1 MLDIIRSNTQ
11 SFGVKLAFAVIILVF
26 VFWGVG
32 TMRDTDMSRVVAK
45 INGEP
50 ILIQQF
56 EKTYR
61 NAEERMMARD
71 KTMTRD
77 RLKAMRLGRQ
87 VLNGI
92 IQETLVAQEAAR
104 TGLDVTPQEL
114 RLAIG
119 GISAFQND
127 KGQFDP
133 EAYKR
138 VLAAQRMSPAEF
150 EQDMRRQIL
159 REKMF
164 GIVATSAWVSPTE
177 PRETYDF
184 LLETRGVDYAFMPAS
199 KFADGVKLED
209 ADIAAYYD
217 AHKDAFAIPAKVS
230 VDYIRVAPE
239 LVVKPESVSE
249 ADAKKWYE
257 ENKAQFERKEAVKA
271 SHILVR
277 LDPDADEAAKKKAR
291 ESMAAIQAE
300 LKAGKSFAEV
310 ADAHNPENAAGP
322 GGELGWVERGRTV
335 RPFEE
340 AAFAL
345 AAGSVTPEPVVT
357 EYGLHLIKVDE
368 KRAGGT
374 PAFAEV
380 AKEAAQGY
388 ARDAGREKL
397 ADVVDGLIEDNI
409 LGKPMA
415 DIAARFGLKV
425 EQSGPLSREE
435 LKARLGVTDEG
446 AATMLASAGIPIDTA
461 LEAGDSYLIVRVGKS
476 EPASVKKLDDVRDEI
491 KKKLVAERSLEAALK
506 AAADKRRE
514 LKDGPVPDDVKKSLG
529 LRSFA
534 AMQRGGAI
542 EGFLPNQ
549 PLSEAV
555 FAAKSG
561 AWLPVAYAVMD
572 AKGAAGAMLVRV
584 ASVAAPKADDW
595 EKIRPGIESS
605 LQQAAEQGVLEL
617 FVQQL
622 GARAKIE
629 LLNSDIV
636 DRVNM

>member
-11 SFGVKLAFAVIILVF
+11 SFGVKIAFAVIILVF

-32 TMRDTDMSRVVAK
+32 TIRDTDMSRVVAK

-87 VLNGI
+87 VLNSI
-92 IQETLVAQEAAR
+92 IQETLVMQEAVR
-104 TGLDVTPQEL
+104 TGLDVSPQEL

-119 GISAFQND
+119 RINAFQND

-133 EAYKR
+133 EVYKR

-150 EQDMRRQIL
+150 EHDMRTQIL

-177 PRETYDF
+177 SRETYDF
-184 LLETRGVDYAFMPAS
+184 LLETRGIDYAFMPAS
-199 KFADGVKLED
+199 NFADGIKLED
-209 ADIAAYYD
+209 SDIAAYYD
-217 AHKDAFAIPAKVS
+217 SHKDAFAIPAKVS

-277 LDPDADEAAKKKAR
+277 LDPDADDAAKKAAR

-310 ADAHNPENAAGP
+310 ANAHNPENAAGP

-345 AAGSVTPEPVVT
+345 AAGSVTAEPVVT

-374 PAFAEV
+374 PAFTEV

-425 EQSGPLSREE
+425 EQSGLLSREE
-435 LKARLGVTDEG
+435 LKAKLGVTDEG
-446 AATMLASAGIPIDTA
+446 ARTMLASAGIPIDTA

-476 EPASVKKLDDVRDEI
+476 EAASVKKLDDVRDEI

-506 AAADKRRE
+506 AAADKRKE

-534 AMQRGGAI
+534 AMQRGGSI
-542 EGFLPNQ
+542 EGFLPNK
-549 PLSEAV
+549 PLNEAV
-555 FAAKSG
+555 FMAKSG
-561 AWLPVAYAVMD
+561 VWLPTAYAVMD
-572 AKGAAGAMLVRV
+572 DKGASGAMLVRV
-584 ASVAAPKADDW
+584 ASIAAPKADEW

-605 LQQAAEQGVLEL
+605 LQQAAAEGVLEL